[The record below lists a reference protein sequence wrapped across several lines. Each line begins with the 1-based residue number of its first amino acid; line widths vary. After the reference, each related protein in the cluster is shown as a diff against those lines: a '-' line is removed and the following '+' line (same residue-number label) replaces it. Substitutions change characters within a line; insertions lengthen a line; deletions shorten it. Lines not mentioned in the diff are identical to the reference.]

1 MGAKLIG
8 WKKKK
13 GPTDK
18 QLVHVHNIWMRED
31 GNKPREPR
39 RCATQSLDRLS
50 GNKLSLRLIKRMKHV
65 NHTCQNTSVWAG
77 PRPDTM
83 SPSSNSRSSLI
94 ATRFHRPIQTWF
106 KSSLVGSLNILLIS
120 FFFCIVQTN
129 RWWQGYPIEFAVW
142 RAVSVWLC
150 AVCAPFLLSTLRWMS
165 ACADVGFQEPKTQT
179 FWQTLLHVLPGIRS
193 SPLHMDTLKRP
204 GLARERTRAAE
215 RTFSCVLDAVKYAQ
229 RPRRHNA
236 KKHGLI

>member
-18 QLVHVHNIWMRED
+18 QLVHVHNIWMRQD

-65 NHTCQNTSVWAG
+65 NRTCQSTSVWTG
-77 PRPDTM
+77 PRPDKM

-94 ATRFHRPIQTWF
+94 AQRFHRPIQVWF
-106 KSSLVGSLNILLIS
+106 KSSLVGRLNIFLIP

-129 RWWQGYPIEFAVW
+129 RWWRGYPIEFAVW
-142 RAVSVWLC
+142 RECECLTLCGVRAIPAEHAEMDVCMCGRWLPRAKNTNILTNLAARPPRNRILTTTYGYAQTAGTC
-150 AVCAPFLLSTLRWMS
+150 EGAHTCGGAHFLMCSR
-165 ACADVGFQEPKTQT
+165 CCQ
-179 FWQTLLHVLPGIRS
+179 IRS
-193 SPLHMDTLKRP
+193 EASET
-204 GLARERTRAAE
+204 
-215 RTFSCVLDAVKYAQ
+215 
-229 RPRRHNA
+229 
-236 KKHGLI
+236 